1 MMIVVLLFL
10 RECVSTCVC
19 VCVCVAA
26 AARAREEINTIV
38 GLCAT
43 CVYFA
48 AGFFFFFPILFVHK
62 NWHYQIVYRTQGPPE
77 YDDHTRFS

>member
-1 MMIVVLLFL
+1 MIVVLLFL
-10 RECVSTCVC
+10 RECVSTC

-48 AGFFFFFPILFVHK
+48 AGFFFSSPFFSCIK
-62 NWHYQIVYRTQGPPE
+62 IGITK
-77 YDDHTRFS
+77 

>member
-1 MMIVVLLFL
+1 MIVVLLFL
-10 RECVSTCVC
+10 RECVYLLVYVC

-48 AGFFFFFPILFVHK
+48 AGFLFCPSFFLSRLVNI
-62 NWHYQIVYRTQGPPE
+62 RA
-77 YDDHTRFS
+77 